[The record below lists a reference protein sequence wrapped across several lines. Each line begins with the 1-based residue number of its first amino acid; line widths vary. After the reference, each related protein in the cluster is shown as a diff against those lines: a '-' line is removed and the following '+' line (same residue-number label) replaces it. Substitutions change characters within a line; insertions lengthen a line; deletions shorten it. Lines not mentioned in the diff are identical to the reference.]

1 VEEGNPNEDIDCV
14 KLFGAQMR
22 SIGDLP
28 PISTDTVPRL
38 TLTNVRLAIDT
49 PDISAEAC

>member
-1 VEEGNPNEDIDCV
+1 MEEGNPNEDIDCV

-28 PISTDTVPRL
+28 PISTGTVPRL
-38 TLTNVRLAIDT
+38 TLANVRRAVDT
-49 PDISAEAC
+49 PGISAEAC